1 MQGVLFSLIMDV
13 WTVLGFEDGFSL
25 SRYLAAAAAA
35 LPVTAVYA
43 GSNVIFLLVLAKPI
57 GEKIRRVIE
66 KYGV

>member
-1 MQGVLFSLIMDV
+1 MPFRLMRTFCVRMVLLR
-13 WTVLGFEDGFSL
+13 GSL